1 MTAET
6 GCLPTVSVIIPTYNR
21 ARFIREAIE
30 SVFSQTY
37 RDFELIVIDDG
48 STDETAKIVR
58 ALVDNRLNF
67 IRQENRGRS
76 AARNRAI
83 ALARGRYI
91 AFLDSDDMYLPDK
104 LAQQVDYMDSH
115 PEDGMIYT
123 SAMCID
129 GDGNPLNSQRYEA
142 WADGEIYKQV
152 AFFQPVTITL
162 PTVMVRREVLNAV
175 GGFDE
180 AMDRFEDTDLWR
192 RIAKHYRVGI
202 LVEATCILRT
212 HGDNTL
218 RSQDPAKI
226 IEAIEYYVAKIFR
239 EDADVGMH
247 FLKNGASRLY
257 GYYGRAFMSVPG
269 WRHQGALLT
278 KRSIALEPKRTAEI
292 VASTVRTVLGSAVRR
307 IFTKMS

>member
-1 MTAET
+1 
-6 GCLPTVSVIIPTYNR
+6 VSVIIPTYNR

-30 SVFSQTY
+30 SVFGQSFS
-37 RDFELIVIDDG
+37 DFELIVVDDG
-48 STDETAKIVR
+48 SKDETAKIVG
-58 ALVDNRLNF
+58 ALVDSRLNF

-83 ALARGRYI
+83 ALARGRYV

-129 GDGNPLNSQRYEA
+129 DDGKPLNSQRYDA
-142 WADGEIYKQV
+142 WASGDIYKQV

-162 PTVMVRREVLNAV
+162 PTVMVRREVLNVV
-175 GGFDE
+175 GEFDE

-192 RIAKHYRVGI
+192 RIAKHYRVGM

-212 HGDNTL
+212 HDDNTL

-226 IEAIEYYVAKIFR
+226 VEAIEYYVAKIFR
-239 EDADVGMH
+239 DDADVGMN

-257 GYYGRAFMSVPG
+257 EYYGRAFLSVPE
-269 WRHQGALLT
+269 WRRQGVQLT
-278 KRSIALEPKRTAEI
+278 KRAIALEPKRAIEI
-292 VASTVRTVLGSAVRR
+292 VASSIRTVLGSAVRQ
-307 IFTKMS
+307 IFAKAS